1 MHSFIKNLSKE
12 VMESLSTIIEMFKSS
27 MVVSIVILILSI
39 LVANL
44 ITPIV
49 HFIGYIAFVYVIFI
63 LISGFWKN
71 NQDKFPFGKKK

>member
-1 MHSFIKNLSKE
+1 MNSFIEILSKE
-12 VMESLSTIIEMFKSS
+12 VMSSLSTIIEMFKSNI
-27 MVVSIVILILSI
+27 VASIVILILSI

-63 LISGFWKN
+63 LITDFWKN